1 MSKSDKPIDW
11 KGSESD
17 YAAGRMSVREIA
29 RWYGLS
35 EAAIRKK
42 AKQARWVRSANPG
55 HIEREPIARLSEPAT
70 EAVELVDKARA
81 LAGRMMDE
89 LDAVTSLHG
98 ELEDMICT
106 EESDPRRRQALL
118 KAISLGERAKTLKDL
133 SATMKTVNE
142 AAAPDGIKAR
152 RQANAE
158 RSASGGR
165 FAAPS
170 AKKLVVNNGK

>member
-11 KGSESD
+11 KGIEAD

-42 AKQARWVRSANPG
+42 AKQAGWVRSANPG

-70 EAVELVDKARA
+70 EPADLADKARA

-142 AAAPDGIKAR
+142 ASAPEGKKAQ

-158 RSASGGR
+158 QIAQQSRFQPRSGPRLAVI
-165 FAAPS
+165 
-170 AKKLVVNNGK
+170 K